1 MLRSRPKKGRKVIGG
16 SGKAS
21 WGLREGDELVPG
33 RTVLAALGGGARFE
47 VFLVADEA
55 MMATAVAKV
64 LRPDRVARGRA
75 RDALRREAEHLQSL
89 AHPTIVRMFDAVLE
103 GPRPHLLLEHLEGP
117 TLRRLIRRYGPL
129 PMEQAVP
136 LAIDIASA
144 LHYLHGHGLV
154 HLDVKPANVLMS
166 ARPILIDLSV
176 ARPASEAMK
185 LDRVV
190 GSTGYVAPEV
200 QQMQGVGP
208 AADVWSFGA
217 ALWEA
222 TTGHPPPDRGSRD
235 MPQVL
240 IDTLMACLEP
250 QPDRRPAMREVAGRL
265 EPLLGA
271 LPRAPVLRHGR
282 PRLA

>member
-1 MLRSRPKKGRKVIGG
+1 
-16 SGKAS
+16 
-21 WGLREGDELVPG
+21 
-33 RTVLAALGGGARFE
+33 
-47 VFLVADEA
+47 
-55 MMATAVAKV
+55 
-64 LRPDRVARGRA
+64 
-75 RDALRREAEHLQSL
+75 
-89 AHPTIVRMFDAVLE
+89 
-103 GPRPHLLLEHLEGP
+103 
-117 TLRRLIRRYGPL
+117 L

-144 LHYLHGHGLV
+144 LHYLHGRGLV

-176 ARPASEAMK
+176 ARPASEAMR

-222 TTGHPPPDRGSRD
+222 TTGHPPPGRGSPD

-250 QPDRRPAMREVAGRL
+250 HPDRRPAMREVAGRL
-265 EPLLGA
+265 EPLLRA
-271 LPRAPVLRHGR
+271 LPRVPVLRHGR
-282 PRLA
+282 PRLT